1 MIAANGSSIG
11 HIRIFARSNNADDWL
26 KSMRDRTN
34 VWAYWRFGQPLGP
47 FAPDEMYRS
56 ADGIVQQI
64 AVFELDATSQPAA
77 AKEALERFKGELH
90 AAISFYEG

>member
-1 MIAANGSSIG
+1 
-11 HIRIFARSNNADDWL
+11 
-26 KSMRDRTN
+26 
-34 VWAYWRFGQPLGP
+34 
-47 FAPDEMYRS
+47 MYRS